1 MHSRGDVSMTDD
13 DEDTFPRAS
22 VLRKVLA
29 FTFRLWARAP
39 MLAAACATA
48 MLLATL
54 TEVFVPLYAGRM
66 IDAVGSGEAGPAW
79 RAFAAIAA
87 LGGAMVVLRHLGWW
101 AITPLTLNMM
111 RDVTQEAFA
120 RVQRLSTD
128 WHGNAFSGSTVRR
141 ITRGMWALDTLNDV
155 LLLSLLPSL
164 TVLVGTVILLAAH
177 WPLLGLVMGVGA
189 LAYILL
195 TIGLATRVLA
205 PIARL
210 SNQWDTKMG
219 GVLADAIGTNAVVK
233 AFGGEAQEE
242 ALLARTVAKWHRRTR
257 RTWMAFTWAGSG
269 QLALL
274 WLIRIAATGAAL
286 WLWSRGDA
294 SAGDMAYVLTSYLVL
309 NGYLRDIGQYVH
321 QLQRSVNEM
330 EELVALH
337 DEPLGVADRS
347 DAHPI
352 AIDAGTIQFDD
363 VTFRYAGQD
372 RPLYEH
378 LSVAIP
384 AGQRVGLVGPSGSG
398 KTSFVKLIQ
407 RLYDVDAG
415 RVTIDGQDV
424 AHATQASLRRQI
436 AIVPQEP
443 VLFHRTLAENIG
455 YGRGDATQAEIEE
468 AARLASAHDFI
479 MALSKGYRT
488 PVGERGVKLSGGER
502 QRVAIARA
510 FLADAPI
517 LILDEATS
525 SLDSESEGAIQQA
538 MERLMVNRTAI
549 IIAHRLSTVRALD
562 RILVFANGRIVE
574 DGTHDALLRT
584 DDGHYRRLFERQA
597 GTAAPAITV

>member
-1 MHSRGDVSMTDD
+1 MTDD
-13 DEDTFPRAS
+13 DEDLFPRAS
-22 VLRKVLA
+22 VLRKVLS
-29 FTFRLWARAP
+29 FTFHLWRRTP
-39 MLAAACATA
+39 LLAAACAMA
-48 MLLATL
+48 MLLSTL

-66 IDAVGSGEAGPAW
+66 IDAVGGGDAGAAW
-79 RAFAAIAA
+79 LSFGVITL
-87 LGGAMVVLRHLGWW
+87 LGAAMVVFRHLGWW
-101 AITPLTLNMM
+101 AITPLTLGMM

-120 RVQRLSTD
+120 RVQRLSSD
-128 WHGNAFSGSTVRR
+128 WHANAFSGSTVRR

-164 TVLVGTVILLAAH
+164 TVLVGTVVLLAAH

-189 LAYILL
+189 LAYIML
-195 TIGLATRVLA
+195 TVGLATRVLA

-210 SNQWDTKMG
+210 SNQWDTKLG

-274 WLIRIAATGAAL
+274 WLIRIVATGAAL
-286 WLWSRGDA
+286 WLWSRGQA
-294 SAGDMAYVLTSYLVL
+294 SAGDMAYVITSYLVL

-337 DEPLGVADRS
+337 DEPLGVADS
-347 DAHPI
+347 PDARPI
-352 AIDAGTIQFDD
+352 AIEAGAIRFED

-378 LSVAIP
+378 LSVTIP
-384 AGQRVGLVGPSGSG
+384 AGQRIGLVGPSGSG

-407 RLYDVDAG
+407 RLYDVDGG

-424 AHATQASLRRQI
+424 ALTTQRSLRQQV

-455 YGRGDATQAEIEE
+455 YGRPDASQDEIEQ
-468 AARLASAHDFI
+468 AARLANAHDFI
-479 MALSKGYRT
+479 MALPKGYRT
-488 PVGERGVKLSGGER
+488 LVGERGVKLSGGER

-525 SLDSESEGAIQQA
+525 SLDSESEAAIQEA
-538 MERLMVNRTAI
+538 MERLMVGRTAI
-549 IIAHRLSTVRALD
+549 VIAHRLSTVRALD
-562 RILVFANGRIVE
+562 RILVFAAGRIVE
-574 DGTHDALLRT
+574 DGTHEDLLT
-584 DDGHYRRLFERQA
+584 VDGGHYRRLFERQA
-597 GTAAPAITV
+597 GSAMPEIA

>member
-1 MHSRGDVSMTDD
+1 MTDD
-13 DEDTFPRAS
+13 DEEKFPRAS

-29 FTFRLWARAP
+29 FTFRLWGRAP
-39 MLAAACATA
+39 LLAAACAAA

-66 IDAVGSGEAGPAW
+66 IDAVGSGEAEPAW

-111 RDVTQEAFA
+111 RDVSQEAFA

-128 WHGNAFSGSTVRR
+128 WHANAFSGSTVRR

-189 LAYILL
+189 LAYIML
-195 TIGLATRVLA
+195 TVGLATRVLA

-242 ALLARTVAKWHRRTR
+242 ALLTRTVAKWHRRTR

-286 WLWSRGDA
+286 WLWSRGQA

-347 DAHPI
+347 DARPI

-363 VTFRYAGQD
+363 VTFRYAGQG

-378 LSVAIP
+378 LSVAVP

-415 RVTIDGQDV
+415 QVTIDGQDV
-424 AHATQASLRRQI
+424 AHATQASLRRQV
-436 AIVPQEP
+436 ANVPQEP

-468 AARLASAHDFI
+468 AARLANAHDFI
-479 MALSKGYRT
+479 MALPRGYRT

-538 MERLMVNRTAI
+538 MERLMMNRTAI
-549 IIAHRLSTVRALD
+549 VIAHRLSTVRALD

-574 DGTHDALLRT
+574 DGTHDALLQA

>member
-1 MHSRGDVSMTDD
+1 MTDD
-13 DEDTFPRAS
+13 DEDLFPRAS
-22 VLRKVLA
+22 VLRKVLS
-29 FTFRLWARAP
+29 FTFRLWRRTP
-39 MLAAACATA
+39 LLAAACAIA
-48 MLLATL
+48 MLLSTL

-66 IDAVGSGEAGPAW
+66 IDAVGGGDSGAAW
-79 RAFAAIAA
+79 LAFGVITL
-87 LGGAMVVLRHLGWW
+87 LGAAMVVFRHLGWW
-101 AITPLTLNMM
+101 AITPLTLGMM

-120 RVQRLSTD
+120 RVQRLSSD
-128 WHGNAFSGSTVRR
+128 WHANAFSGSTVRR

-164 TVLVGTVILLAAH
+164 TVLLGTVVLLAAH
-177 WPLLGLVMGVGA
+177 WPLLGSVMGVGA
-189 LAYILL
+189 LAYIVL
-195 TIGLATRVLA
+195 TVGLATRVLA

-210 SNQWDTKMG
+210 SNQWDTKLG

-242 ALLARTVAKWHRRTR
+242 ALLKRTVAKWHRRTR

-274 WLIRIAATGAAL
+274 WLIRIVATGAAL
-286 WLWSRGDA
+286 WLWSRGQA
-294 SAGDMAYVLTSYLVL
+294 SAGDMAYVITSYLVL

-337 DEPLGVADRS
+337 DEPLGVADRP
-347 DAHPI
+347 DARPI
-352 AIDAGTIQFDD
+352 AIEAGAIRFED

-378 LSVAIP
+378 LSVTIP

-424 AHATQASLRRQI
+424 ALTTQRSLRQQV

-455 YGRGDATQAEIEE
+455 YGRPEASQDEIEQ
-468 AARLASAHDFI
+468 AARLANAHDFI
-479 MALSKGYRT
+479 MALPKGYRT
-488 PVGERGVKLSGGER
+488 LVGERGVKLSGGER

-525 SLDSESEGAIQQA
+525 SLDSESEAAIQQA
-538 MERLMVNRTAI
+538 MERLMVGRTAI
-549 IIAHRLSTVRALD
+549 VIAHRLSTVRALD
-562 RILVFANGRIVE
+562 RILVFSAGRIVE
-574 DGTHDALLRT
+574 DGTHDDLLT
-584 DDGHYRRLFERQA
+584 VEGGHYRRLFERQA
-597 GTAAPAITV
+597 GSTTPEIA